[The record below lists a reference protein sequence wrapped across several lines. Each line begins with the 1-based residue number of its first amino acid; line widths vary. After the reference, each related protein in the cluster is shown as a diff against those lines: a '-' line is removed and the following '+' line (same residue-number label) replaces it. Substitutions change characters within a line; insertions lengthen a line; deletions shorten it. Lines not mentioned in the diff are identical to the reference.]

1 MPDFERVT
9 DKLMLDLARS
19 PEENAYIRGYLAGK
33 RKARKEVAVLV
44 VSAGLFSVTIMLA
57 GILGLLQ

>member
-1 MPDFERVT
+1 MPDFERVS

-19 PEENAYIRGYLAGK
+19 PEESAYIRGYLAGK

-44 VSAGLFSVTIMLA
+44 VIAGLFSVTIMLA